1 MQLYFFKDSFTIYH
15 IKAGKRIFSLGHNL
29 IEILEFPFLFLLF
42 SFFFFSC
49 LTISY
54 KVKTFWDLTGLQ
66 GKCK

>member
-42 SFFFFSC
+42 SFFFFMFNNFLQSKNI
-49 LTISY
+49 L
-54 KVKTFWDLTGLQ
+54 GLDRTTREM
-66 GKCK
+66 